1 MPLAKDKCLLLELH
15 ISFFGL
21 KQIVFVLFSFFSFE
35 MSFFFI
41 LQLQKGREVEVG
53 DSFQFNEE
61 FTAPHY
67 RSNVSASFM
76 QRNWDIL
83 SH

>member
-1 MPLAKDKCLLLELH
+1 
-15 ISFFGL
+15 
-21 KQIVFVLFSFFSFE
+21 
-35 MSFFFI
+35 MSFFFLI
-41 LQLQKGREVEVG
+41 LQLQKGREIDDD

-61 FTAPHY
+61 FTAPHC
-67 RSNVSASFM
+67 RTNVSASFM